1 MEMNVMLTPIVGDSA
16 FEEREMEMN
25 VMLTTID
32 LYSRNEWMEEEMSRK
47 PEIACWQPPRAVAR
61 IIRMAWSRRWRDG
74 E

>member
-1 MEMNVMLTPIVGDSA
+1 
-16 FEEREMEMN
+16 MEMN